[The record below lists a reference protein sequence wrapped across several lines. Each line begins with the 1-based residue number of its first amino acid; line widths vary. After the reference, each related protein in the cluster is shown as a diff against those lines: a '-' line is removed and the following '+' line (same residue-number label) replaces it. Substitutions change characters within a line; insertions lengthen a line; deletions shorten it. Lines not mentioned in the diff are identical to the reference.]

1 MKSKSRRDSDP
12 PTARTIHKERIVDN
26 ITRTNELKQAVH
38 DIYAEMG
45 VVYEAAP
52 HETHRFVFDAIRNI
66 MPRRDEGPYTLA
78 DFTLYELREAL
89 ATLGAR
95 HKKAADLRKA
105 VAS

>member
-1 MKSKSRRDSDP
+1 MKSKSRLDSDP
-12 PTARTIHKERIVDN
+12 QAARTIRKVTCLSDFS
-26 ITRTNELKQAVH
+26 RTEELKQVVH

-52 HETHRFVFDAIRNI
+52 AETHRFVFDAIRNI
-66 MPRRDEGPYTLA
+66 MPRRDEGPYTLS

-89 ATLGAR
+89 ATFMAR

>member
-1 MKSKSRRDSDP
+1 MDSIRRDD
-12 PTARTIHKERIVDN
+12 
-26 ITRTNELKQAVH
+26 LKQAVQ

-52 HETHRFVFDAIRNI
+52 SETHRFIFDAVRNI
-66 MPRRDEGPYTLA
+66 MPRRDEGPYTLS

-89 ATLGAR
+89 ATFSAR